1 LSGVSIATVSRVLN
15 DYDDVAAETRER
27 VLKLARDLEYTP
39 TAAARTL
46 VTQRSRVIGVVLF
59 TGEGHP
65 DLQHPFFQE
74 VLVGLKHRVGGSGYD
89 LLLFAN
95 DVSENGTGANS
106 YLNRSRHH
114 HVDAVALMG
123 VDARDPEVQRL
134 TSSNIPC
141 VGVDLDV
148 IGRRTGYVIS
158 DNDEGARL
166 AVRHLH
172 ELGHTRIAVIT
183 GMTTTRPGVD
193 RLIGYRAELEALGLP
208 YLDDYVR
215 EGDFYFPSGY
225 AGMQALLDLDEP
237 PTAVFAASD
246 VMAVGAIRAAQERG
260 LRVPQDL
267 AVVGFDDIQLA
278 QLAHPALTTIRQD
291 KVGLGAAAGD
301 ALLRMLERPDAP
313 PPVTTLPVELV
324 VRESTVAGANRGEAR
339 AQGGESRKRR

>member
-1 LSGVSIATVSRVLN
+1 
-15 DYDDVAAETRER
+15 
-27 VLKLARDLEYTP
+27 
-39 TAAARTL
+39 
-46 VTQRSRVIGVVLF
+46 VIGVVLF
-59 TGEGHP
+59 TGEDHP

-74 VLVGLKHRVGGSGYD
+74 VLVGLKHRVGAGGYD

-95 DVSENGTGANS
+95 EVSENGSGTNS
-106 YLNRSRHH
+106 YLNRCRHH
-114 HVDAVALMG
+114 RLDAVALMG

-134 TSSNIPC
+134 AGSNIPC

-193 RLIGYRAELEALGLP
+193 RLVGYRAELEALGLP
-208 YLDDYVR
+208 YLDEYVR

-246 VMAVGAIRAAQERG
+246 LMAVGAIRAAEDRG

-278 QLAHPALTTIRQD
+278 ELTQPALTTIRQD
-291 KVGLGAAAGD
+291 KAGLGAAAGD

-324 VRESTVAGANRGEAR
+324 VRESTVAGAKRGERHAR
-339 AQGGESRKRR
+339 GGGTRGRR